1 MILKRRVPVALAG
14 MAGVARLGKQ
24 AEVGQP
30 EFPNQRLA
38 GGMINRMGALHCG
51 CQRETEQQQQNRQ
64 HGQGNVRLA
73 WFGA

>member
-1 MILKRRVPVALAG
+1 VILKSGVPVGLAE
-14 MAGVARLGKQ
+14 MASVARLGEQ
-24 AEVGQP
+24 AEIGQP
-30 EFPNQRLA
+30 EFPNQRPA